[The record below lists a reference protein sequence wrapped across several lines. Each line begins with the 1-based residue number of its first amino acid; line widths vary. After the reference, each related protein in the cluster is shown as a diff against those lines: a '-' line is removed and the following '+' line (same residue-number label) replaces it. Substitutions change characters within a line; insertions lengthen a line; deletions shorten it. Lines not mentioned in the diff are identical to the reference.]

1 VVYLSLGILMINKV
15 CSISNLFCPHTHT
28 HKKNTSYDLFLNEVN
43 VIFKDKI
50 FATEKCSSLHVPER
64 TRKIEQKSRD

>member
-1 VVYLSLGILMINKV
+1 MNKV
-15 CSISNLFCPHTHT
+15 CFISANLYCPQKNTHTRTSYNLFLT
-28 HKKNTSYDLFLNEVN
+28 KLN